1 MPSSFFINVSMC
13 KDEYTQ
19 FSPLKSCNNNKKS
32 IKKIVMTN
40 EPTIKLTTK
49 KELYAIME
57 SLKKWHSQ
65 GIQLNMLQRS
75 LPERAA
81 EVSSLREQLSSQM
94 RRGDAE
100 IILMCGVNNQCDHT
114 HLVEKSQSL
123 ASAWLLDKD
132 AERLSPWLKL
142 LLYPVSLY
150 TFILEQ
156 QPRVKNSSIVSTL
169 SYLAH
174 QISNVCNFWPIVGPQ
189 EMPGGRCMCF

>member
-1 MPSSFFINVSMC
+1 MC

-40 EPTIKLTTK
+40 KPTIKLTTK
-49 KELYAIME
+49 KELYAVTE
-57 SLKKWHSQ
+57 SLKKWHNQ

-100 IILMCGVNNQCDHT
+100 IILMCGVNNQ
-114 HLVEKSQSL
+114 S
-123 ASAWLLDKD
+123 
-132 AERLSPWLKL
+132 
-142 LLYPVSLY
+142 
-150 TFILEQ
+150 
-156 QPRVKNSSIVSTL
+156 
-169 SYLAH
+169 
-174 QISNVCNFWPIVGPQ
+174 
-189 EMPGGRCMCF
+189 